1 MIFYES
7 SRGENVIYTYL
18 TEIPEHER
26 VKVLRALKGLDL
38 DKTNSLKTLN
48 TRPLRKPVFELKVG
62 AFRVFYMY
70 KDCDVYILHIT
81 RKTSRKTEQIDIDL
95 AISRSEG

>member
-18 TEIPEHER
+18 TDLPEHES
-26 VKVLRALKGLDL
+26 VKVLRALKGLDV

-70 KDCDVYILHIT
+70 KDGDVYILHIT

-95 AISRSEG
+95 ALSRSEE

>member
-18 TEIPEHER
+18 TELPEYER
-26 VKVLRALKGLDL
+26 VKVLRALNGLDA
-38 DKTNSLKTLN
+38 DKTNSLKILN

-62 AFRVFYMY
+62 AFRVFYRY
-70 KDCDVYILHIT
+70 KNCDVYILHIT

-95 AISRSEG
+95 ALNRSEE